1 VATHIVYSGGI
12 SAKINDKTFHNICHL
27 SYYTENIEQKQE
39 GLWLSLSGFQFKM
52 HYKILHKLRKAGAI
66 SKDSAVTSGE
76 AELDRQEQMWLDYFA
91 GAFLGR
97 IKKTQDHRYYVQW

>member
-1 VATHIVYSGGI
+1 M
-12 SAKINDKTFHNICHL
+12 
-27 SYYTENIEQKQE
+27 
-39 GLWLSLSGFQFKM
+39 SLSGFQFKM
-52 HYKILHKLRKAGAI
+52 HYKILHKLKKAGAT

-97 IKKTQDHRYYVQW
+97 IKKTQDRRYYIQW